1 MFRRLWACVWC
12 LVAAAAACGAPCA
25 ANETDAASSA
35 ADLTSEDFGADPAAP
50 AGPATASGPPPGA
63 SATDTLPAGS
73 PPPADAGNATEP
85 PLTDPP
91 PTELPPPNEP
101 PRSADGT
108 TSVVA
113 APPPVADRPPAPP
126 VQQID
131 QAALPAT
138 TPVTGPPATAAAEV
152 PVPPPGLA
160 EPLLAGVLEPM
171 KGLPSDGGGAAAGP
185 PAQLYMRPLPLL
197 EALERSGD
205 RARRLWIT
213 QAYWKTAQGYALVRW
228 TTEAIDRLELIAPGG
243 DPHDRATLDVATA
256 AARAD
261 LADARAQLG
270 AAQQELVDLAR
281 LPVSEPLPWP
291 VDRPLAGP
299 YQTHFEAI
307 FATRV
312 VTGRVR
318 AIARTLP
325 ARHEAVESRAAA
337 VRAAETAMAMAE
349 ADHAKGKRP
358 IEAVVAA
365 HAAVVAQQREFLQ
378 AVKVYNLEIAE
389 YAMAVADLSV
399 PDDRFVSML
408 IPAPVRWRPPEAAVV
423 TPPAAA
429 VAVP

>member
-1 MFRRLWACVWC
+1 MSRWLWTCVWC
-12 LVAAAAACGAPCA
+12 VVVAVAACGA
-25 ANETDAASSA
+25 ASSA
-35 ADLTSEDFGADPAAP
+35 QDAQDEPDAGGSSASEPAAP
-50 AGPATASGPPPGA
+50 PATPSDET
-63 SATDTLPAGS
+63 SS
-73 PPPADAGNATEP
+73 PPPPAR
-85 PLTDPP
+85 
-91 PTELPPPNEP
+91 
-101 PRSADGT
+101 PRAADGT
-108 TSVVA
+108 ASVVA
-113 APPPVADRPPAPP
+113 TPDADPSPPDQPPADPLPVAPPPVGAAPVGPPPAGDRPPAPP
-126 VQQID
+126 TGTAVPTSSVSGSPGS
-131 QAALPAT
+131 LP
-138 TPVTGPPATAAAEV
+138 PDPPTQ
-152 PVPPPGLA
+152 PPPGVA
-160 EPLLAGVLEPM
+160 ETLLAGVLEPLN
-171 KGLPSDGGGAAAGP
+171 GRPGGSGVVA
-185 PAQLYMRPLPLL
+185 PAEALYARPLPLL

-205 RARRLWIT
+205 RARRLWVT
-213 QAYWKTAQGYALVRW
+213 QAYWKTAHAYAVVRW
-228 TTEAIDRLELIAPGG
+228 STEAIDRLELIAPGG

-270 AAQQELVDLAR
+270 VAQQELVDLAR

-291 VDRPLAGP
+291 VDRPLAGA

-307 FATRV
+307 FANRV
-312 VTGRVR
+312 VTGRMR

-325 ARHEAVESRAAA
+325 ARHEALESRAAA

-408 IPAPVRWRPPEAAVV
+408 IPAPVRWRASEAAVV
-423 TPPAAA
+423 GPPAAA
-429 VAVP
+429 LP

>member
-1 MFRRLWACVWC
+1 MFRWLWACVLC
-12 LVAAAAACGAPCA
+12 LVAAAAACGATCA
-25 ANETDAASSA
+25 AAEADAASSTS
-35 ADLTSEDFGADPAAP
+35 DLTAEDV
-50 AGPATASGPPPGA
+50 ASGPPPAG
-63 SATDTLPAGS
+63 SAADALPPGS
-73 PPPADAGNATEP
+73 PPPADAGTAT
-85 PLTDPP
+85 D
-91 PTELPPPNEP
+91 PPPNEP

-113 APPPVADRPPAPP
+113 AAPPVADRPLTPPAA
-126 VQQID
+126 QTD

-138 TPVTGPPATAAAEV
+138 TTATGPPATAAAEV
-152 PVPPPGLA
+152 SVPPPGLA

-171 KGLPSDGGGAAAGP
+171 KGRPSDGGGAAAGP
-185 PAQLYMRPLPLL
+185 PAQLYARPLPLL

-228 TTEAIDRLELIAPGG
+228 STEAIDRLELIAPGG

-299 YQTHFEAI
+299 YETHFEAI

-408 IPAPVRWRPPEAAVV
+408 IPAPVRWRSPDAAAV
-423 TPPAAA
+423 TPPAAV

>member
-1 MFRRLWACVWC
+1 MFRWLWACVLC
-12 LVAAAAACGAPCA
+12 LVAAAAACGATCA
-25 ANETDAASSA
+25 AAEADAASSTA
-35 ADLTSEDFGADPAAP
+35 ELTAEDVAP
-50 AGPATASGPPPGA
+50 GPPPAA
-63 SATDTLPAGS
+63 SAADALPAGS
-73 PPPADAGNATEP
+73 PPPADAGTATE
-85 PLTDPP
+85 
-91 PTELPPPNEP
+91 PPPNEP

-108 TSVVA
+108 TSIVA
-113 APPPVADRPPAPP
+113 ATPPVADRPLAPP
-126 VQQID
+126 AEQTD

-138 TPVTGPPATAAAEV
+138 TTATGPPATAAAEV
-152 PVPPPGLA
+152 PVPPPGVA

-171 KGLPSDGGGAAAGP
+171 KGRPSNGDGAAAGSP
-185 PAQLYMRPLPLL
+185 GQLYARPLPLL

-213 QAYWKTAQGYALVRW
+213 QAYWKVAQGYALVCW
-228 TTEAIDRLELIAPGG
+228 STEAIDRLELIAPGG

-408 IPAPVRWRPPEAAVV
+408 IPAPVRGRPPEAAVV